1 MLRVPIRSRL
11 GNGVLGFLGVVY
23 FLSATAT
30 LIYYV
35 VTSWG
40 AMGLTD
46 YVLQTGLIASAI
58 GGLFFISIASQNLL
72 PSASPGAPQTP
83 TARTPRKTA
92 ATRSE
97 SPRPRRRPSRRPP

>member
-58 GGLFFISIASQNLL
+58 GGLFFIAIAAQNLR
-72 PSASPGAPQTP
+72 PSASQGAPKTP
-83 TARTPRKTA
+83 TARDHRTA
-92 ATRSE
+92 AATGS
-97 SPRPRRRPSRRPP
+97 

>member
-23 FLSATAT
+23 FVSAIAT

-35 VTSWG
+35 VSTWG

-46 YVLQTGLIASAI
+46 YALQLALIASAF
-58 GGLFFISIASQNLL
+58 GGLFFIAIAAQNLR
-72 PSASPGAPQTP
+72 SGAPHGSE
-83 TARTPRKTA
+83 K
-92 ATRSE
+92 TRS
-97 SPRPRRRPSRRPP
+97 SQTAPA